1 MKNVKKPYSDIAQV
15 RYTPPESYRL
25 DLEVFSIAERAKEVK
40 VDSFRG
46 THRIDFHMLICVISG
61 KFTHTV
67 DFTPVPCEPGSV
79 LTLRPAQTQ
88 RFDTESKWDAWI
100 VMFRPELLLPLQA
113 TVPTADLKSLG
124 NLEALPVHFSLSD
137 ADRHAVT
144 ESIMQMHRDARINAP
159 SPDLN
164 ALLRHQLYALL
175 LRLNLI
181 QRQQE
186 VRDAVPPMSLQ
197 RFKRFQGLVEKNF
210 AAQHQLGHYARLLGI
225 SEKSLTR
232 ASLDAVGMTAKTF
245 VASRVNLE
253 AKRLLTQTALPVSVI
268 ADQVGF
274 DEATNFVKFFKR
286 EVGCSPGEFRRR
298 HAR

>member
-1 MKNVKKPYSDIAQV
+1 MKNVKKRSPDIAQV
-15 RYTPPESYRL
+15 RYTPPEPYRL
-25 DLEVFSIAERAKEVK
+25 DLEVFSIAERAKQVDM
-40 VDSFRG
+40 DSFRG
-46 THRIDFHMLICVISG
+46 THRIDFHLLICVIRG

-67 DFTPVPCEPGSV
+67 DFTPIPCEPGSI

-88 RFDTESKWDAWI
+88 RFDTESKWDAWF

-113 TVPTADLKSLG
+113 TMPTGDLKSLG

-137 ADRHAVT
+137 ADRHAVA

-164 ALLRHQLYALL
+164 VLLRHQLYALL
-175 LRLNLI
+175 MRLNLI
-181 QRQQE
+181 RHQQE
-186 VRDAVPPMSLQ
+186 IRNAVPPMSLQ
-197 RFKRFQGLVEKNF
+197 RFKRFQQLVEKNF
-210 AAQHQLGHYARLLGI
+210 AARHQVGHYASLLGI

-232 ASLDAVGMTAKTF
+232 ATLDAVGMTAKQF
-245 VASRVNLE
+245 VASRINLE
-253 AKRLLTQTALPVSVI
+253 AKRLLAHTALPVSVI

-286 EVGCSPGEFRRR
+286 EAGCSPGEFRRR
-298 HAR
+298 QAQ